1 VSVAL
6 IRMRATCRCFAV
18 AALVFAAAAATAQQ
32 VPDRGFQPAIARP
45 EFAEGKGPVV
55 CVDEAHFNFHTL
67 GERFWAFGELLRRDG
82 YQTIAST
89 KEFDAAAL
97 AGCAVLVISNAQPSG
112 DDWDTYPYPTP
123 SAFTDAEIASVVR
136 WVKDGGSLL
145 LIADHMPL
153 AGAAAG
159 LAAAFGV
166 EFMDGF
172 ALRVDKDGQDIFS
185 TADGTLRDHAI
196 VRGRDPRESVTR
208 VRTFTGQAFRAPGA
222 EPLLVFPAGY
232 TLRMPRK
239 AWQFERDTPSLPAR
253 ELLQAA
259 VTSPGKGRAAF
270 FGEAAMFTAQLAGAE
285 RTPMGM
291 NSPGAEANY
300 QLVLNVVH
308 WLTRKL

>member
-1 VSVAL
+1 VSAASRFVA
-6 IRMRATCRCFAV
+6 A

-32 VPDRGFQPAIARP
+32 VPDRGFQPAIAHP
-45 EFAEGKGPVV
+45 EFAAGKGPVI

-82 YQTIAST
+82 YQTIAGT
-89 KEFDAAAL
+89 KKFDAGAL
-97 AGCAVLVISNAQPSG
+97 AGCAVLVISNAQPNG
-112 DDWDTYPYPTP
+112 DGWNTYPYPTP
-123 SAFTDAEIASVVR
+123 SAFTDAEIASVAR
-136 WVKDGGSLL
+136 WVNDGGSLL

-153 AGAAAG
+153 AGAAAA

-172 ALRVDKDGQDIFS
+172 ALRVDKETQDIFS

-196 VRGRDPRESVTR
+196 VRGREPRESVTR

-232 TLRMPRK
+232 AQRMPKK
-239 AWQFERDTPSLPAR
+239 AWQFDKDTPSLQAGG
-253 ELLQAA
+253 LLQAA
-259 VTSPGKGRAAF
+259 VKSPGKGRSAF

-285 RTPMGM
+285 RAPMGM
-291 NSPGAEANY
+291 NSPGAEANF

-308 WLTRKL
+308 WLTGKL